1 MDRPRL
7 SSIFAVAG
15 TIRKRWQLHNRN
27 PQSRPV
33 PALESPVRFGE
44 ILAASAMPDF
54 AGLPLEFWP
63 GYRQLDETDCRATIS
78 GVER

>member
-7 SSIFAVAG
+7 SSIFNVPG
-15 TIRKRWQLHNRN
+15 TIRKRWQLHDRN
-27 PQSRPV
+27 SQSRPE
-33 PALESPVRFGE
+33 PAPESPVRFGE

-63 GYRQLDETDCRATIS
+63 GYRQLDETDCRVTIS
-78 GVER
+78 GGER